1 MAENNPYLKSV
12 NELLQYNFFIP
23 AYQRGYRWTEQEV
36 GDLLKDINEFIP
48 KEVEGSDNKTWYCL
62 QPLVIKKCDKEII
75 EKFHIEVGKDW
86 YEVIDGQQRITTI
99 FLIVHYI
106 NEMWRGRQKFNE
118 IQLKYETR
126 DKSEEFLKHL
136 KIDEFDKINVNKE
149 NIDFFHISV
158 AYQTIHSWFQSQK
171 NFDTSNFES
180 KFIHSVKVIW
190 YETLAVDSI
199 NIFTRINMGKI
210 PLTNSELIKALF
222 LNSSN
227 FKNSDP
233 DKVLLIQLEIA
244 SEWDRIEYALQDES
258 FWYFLN
264 KETNFLTPRIEFI
277 FDLIAEK
284 PIKRDDYFTFRYF
297 SKKFINKTEKEII
310 DNWQE
315 IKVYYQT
322 LEEWFINRELY
333 HKIGFLVAT
342 GTEIKTLISLK
353 KNKSK
358 IEFKESLN
366 DLIKGKVSVQ
376 LSELEYQKGPVKNV
390 LLLYNIQ
397 TMLNNINETNRF
409 PFDRYKKEKW
419 DVEHI
424 SAVAEEM
431 PQTEKHQ
438 KDWLMEVSK
447 FISNSELKSKAENYN
462 KDQFQEVYNQILK
475 HFDEEEKVENENE
488 ISNLALLD
496 VKTNRGY
503 GNAVF
508 PVKRDKIIQ
517 KDKAGIFIPICTKNV
532 FMKLYND
539 DVDQMTFWGEKDRKV
554 YVKDIADTLE
564 KFLPQQINIGNE

>member
-12 NELLQYNFFIP
+12 YELLNYNFFIP
-23 AYQRGYRWTEQEV
+23 SYQRGYRWTNQEV
-36 GDLLKDINEFIP
+36 EDLLKDINDFVP
-48 KEVEGSDNKTWYCL
+48 KEVENSDYKTWYCL

-75 EKFHIEVGKDW
+75 EKFQLGIGKDW
-86 YEVIDGQQRITTI
+86 YETIDGQQRITTI
-99 FLIVHYI
+99 FLLVHYI
-106 NEMWRGRQKFNE
+106 NEMWKGRQKFNE
-118 IQLKYETR
+118 FQLKYETR
-126 DKSEEFLKHL
+126 DESEEFLKHL
-136 KIDEFDKINVNKE
+136 KIDEFDKINIDKE
-149 NIDFFHISV
+149 NVDFFHISV
-158 AYQTIHSWFQSQK
+158 AYQTIHSWFKSQK

-190 YETLAVDSI
+190 YETLTLDSI
-199 NIFTRINMGKI
+199 NIFTRLNMGKI

-227 FKNSDP
+227 FKKAEP
-233 DKVLLIQLEIA
+233 DKVRLMQLEIA

-264 KETNFLTPRIEFI
+264 KETNLITPRIEFI
-277 FDLIAEK
+277 FDLIAKKESNK
-284 PIKRDDYFTFRYF
+284 IDDYFTFRHF
-297 SKKFINKTEKEII
+297 SKKFNNKTEKEIT

-333 HKIGFLVAT
+333 HKVGFLIAT
-342 GTEIKTLISLK
+342 GTEIKSLISLK
-353 KNKSK
+353 ENKSK

-366 DLIKGKVSVQ
+366 GLIKEKVKVQ

-397 TMLNNINETNRF
+397 TMLNNTNETNRF
-409 PFDRYKKEKW
+409 PFHRYKKENW

-431 PQTEKHQ
+431 PKTEKHQ
-438 KDWLMEVSK
+438 KDWLTEVLK
-447 FISNSELKSKAENYN
+447 FLPVKLKSKAQNYN
-462 KDQFQEVYNQILK
+462 KSEFQEVYNQILK
-475 HFDEEEKVENENE
+475 HFDDEEKVENEND

-496 VKTNRGY
+496 SKTNRGY

-508 PVKRDKIIQ
+508 AVKRGKIIL

-539 DVDQMTFWGEKDRKV
+539 NVDQMTFWGEKDRQV
-554 YVKDIADTLE
+554 YLKDIDDTLHF
-564 KFLPQQINIGNE
+564 FLPKQINITNE